1 MESIGRQLVDIA
13 QQTVPS
19 ITSADVFDGFN
30 KKEDIIIVD
39 VREPDEWAEGHIDGA
54 ILLSR
59 GRIEGRIEELIP
71 NRDSRV
77 IAH

>member
-19 ITSADVFDGFN
+19 VTSADVFEWYN
-30 KKEDIIIVD
+30 KNEDIIVVD

-59 GRIEGRIEELIP
+59 GRIEGRIEELIA

-77 IAH
+77 ITH

>member
-19 ITSADVFDGFN
+19 VTSADVFDWYN
-30 KKEDIIIVD
+30 KNEDIIVVD
-39 VREPDEWAEGHIDGA
+39 VREPDEWAEGYIDGA

-59 GRIEGRIEELIP
+59 GRIEGRIEELIA

-77 IAH
+77 ITH

>member
-19 ITSADVFDGFN
+19 VTSKDVFDWYN
-30 KKEDIIIVD
+30 KNEGIIVVD

-59 GRIEGRIEELIP
+59 GRIEGRIEELVA

-77 IAH
+77 VTH

>member
-19 ITSADVFDGFN
+19 ITSADVFDRFDKN
-30 KKEDIIIVD
+30 EDIIIVD

-77 IAH
+77 ITH